1 MDGTTMTRAQRDST
15 EVDLGGAQTRR
26 QVLRHTGGAALVA
39 GLLAGGLPAPMA
51 VAADAPAIVGSWYV
65 IRSTPI
71 ATTPSLSPLTHWTMI
86 FMADGTLMAQA
97 APISSSLAG
106 VTTVASVASGV
117 WGQLA
122 SGAFGFTHLTVRSDS
137 QTGQAFGLPRQIGT
151 IALDPGGNSFAISYR
166 GDILNLDTLT
176 VERQGEQVDGKGT
189 RIALDPS
196 LQ

>member
-1 MDGTTMTRAQRDST
+1 MTARQTTQGQRADRDAA
-15 EVDLGGAQTRR
+15 VARPRGRRDLLRLGG
-26 QVLRHTGGAALVA
+26 GGALA
-39 GLLAGGLPAPMA
+39 GALLAGGMRSASA
-51 VAADAPAIVGSWYV
+51 VAADPPAIVGSWYV

-71 ATTPSLSPLTHWTMI
+71 AGIPGLSPLTHWTMI

-106 VTTVASVASGV
+106 VTTVGSVASGV

-137 QTGQAFGLPRQIGT
+137 QTGQAYGLPRQIGT
-151 IALDPGGNSFAISYR
+151 IALDPGGNTFAISYR